1 MILNRLALCLILSFV
16 DTQHR
21 FFNIKF
27 VHFLKRIGN
36 VIITL
41 TDLWKIFEH
50 VLRRH
55 LEHLSA
61 LLVHQ

>member
-1 MILNRLALCLILSFV
+1 MILNRLTLCLILPFV
-16 DTQHR
+16 DAQHR
-21 FFNIKF
+21 FFNVEF
-27 VHFLKRIGN
+27 VHFLKGIGN

-41 TDLWKIFEH
+41 THLGKVFEH

>member
-1 MILNRLALCLILSFV
+1 MIFNRLALCLILAFV
-16 DTQHR
+16 DAQHR
-21 FFNIKF
+21 FFNIEF
-27 VHFLKRIGN
+27 VHFLKGIGN

-41 TDLWKIFEH
+41 SDLGKVFEH

-55 LEHLSA
+55 LEHLPA